1 MIRQIIF
8 DYDGVFTNDDYTAV
22 SQVLSESSGIPK
34 NKMDPRRTCE
44 SLNMFEILAHAH
56 YLCDGVKEFAG
67 NPRKQRK
74 MGSHLAAVQMFL
86 SFAGW
91 YTLQELMDHN
101 RPLEG

>member
-1 MIRQIIF
+1 MVPTKGTPKEAVVAIIEG
-8 DYDGVFTNDDYTAV
+8 YECRLRGA
-22 SQVLSESSGIPK
+22 GIPK